1 MKPALRKQSFF
12 FALTFAV
19 VLNGCVASQ
28 PRPKVTVNWDSRA
41 GQSKEQSAVWLG
53 YLLDRAI
60 YVKEHGNEYADA
72 KGVLIPHFTEEV
84 DARSKAARIYEEL
97 SAKDKELHDDY
108 FEDLVKVEE
117 AGFMQE
123 YVWTYLRQSTWAE
136 SERPSKLVAFSSWK
150 EANLP
155 NHRAVTYGSIS
166 MQPN

>member
-1 MKPALRKQSFF
+1 MKSALRKQGAF

-19 VLNGCVASQ
+19 VLNGCVTSR

-53 YLLDRAI
+53 YLIARANYI
-60 YVKEHGNEYADA
+60 KQHENEYADV
-72 KGVLIPHFTEEV
+72 KGILIPHFAEEV
-84 DARSKAARIYEEL
+84 DARSKAARTYEEL
-97 SAKDKELHDDY
+97 SAKDKKLHDDY

-117 AGFMQE
+117 AGFMEE
-123 YVWTYLRQSTWAE
+123 YVWTYLRQSTWAD
-136 SERPSKLVAFSSWK
+136 SERPSKLAEFASWK

-166 MQPN
+166 IRAN